1 MLTPSKSRSS
11 TMGSKGYFNWRES
24 MERSQL
30 KSERQMQALLCKTRR
45 LKEENEVLR
54 IQLSSSGPPR
64 SQQPR
69 IPTIGCNAR
78 KARASNAQHGGK
90 PHVMMAQEACPGPST
105 VPVITDWLP
114 HSLVE
119 QPVGDLVSRGPP
131 NSICR
136 QLDDM
141 LSMPFSPYIIN
152 YEPPRGFVVPK
163 FSMYDESSDPFDH
176 IDNPT
181 LGSLACKGINKIYT

>member
-11 TMGSKGYFNWRES
+11 TMGSKGYFNRRES

-69 IPTIGCNAR
+69 SQQTNSRQNEEATYPGNAEFLSNEQEIQPKERSPPTCH
-78 KARASNAQHGGK
+78 ASQ
-90 PHVMMAQEACPGPST
+90 
-105 VPVITDWLP
+105 
-114 HSLVE
+114 
-119 QPVGDLVSRGPP
+119 
-131 NSICR
+131 
-136 QLDDM
+136 
-141 LSMPFSPYIIN
+141 
-152 YEPPRGFVVPK
+152 
-163 FSMYDESSDPFDH
+163 DESSESTH
-176 IDNPT
+176 ISAKKRHDRKSQLSDAMRAR
-181 LGSLACKGINKIYT
+181 LGPQMLNMGGNHM